1 MALIGTRRGR
11 LFDIYKKIDLQFAEK
26 QTIMHVVAKVFIK
39 MQEVLSFMHNDIMF
53 VLMSWYGTVKSGGNV
68 LTFYEA
74 RDIE

>member
-1 MALIGTRRGR
+1 
-11 LFDIYKKIDLQFAEK
+11 
-26 QTIMHVVAKVFIK
+26 

-53 VLMSWYGTVKSGGNV
+53 VLMSWYGIVKSGGNV